1 MFTMEME
8 EHGLTLGLLTLGRTN
23 PCNLIE
29 NWDISPNGRVYQQMN
44 VFSNYS
50 IITEYSMSAASFK

>member
-29 NWDISPNGRVYQQMN
+29 IETFHPMEEFIN
-44 VFSNYS
+44 
-50 IITEYSMSAASFK
+50 K